1 MQETPKRKLRINKL
15 LRPLGYEVDQLD
27 DRPYW
32 PRARAKRIERPFLF
46 LLTPAGSGSA
56 DIAWHLSRRSD
67 IGALHHSFEGQRL
80 VRGLMDSDRWWPEK
94 FVDYEAVLGAW
105 SRRIAETDPAGRYR
119 FWLEKSPANLVR
131 HRQLFSY
138 FPDHRVVVNNRAPV
152 DNIAAQVRRYL
163 FKEYH
168 GAHRPLVVRH
178 LARIWLWRSRLLM
191 QAAQE
196 HGYPC
201 VSYEAFRRAPDSIVE
216 AFGLDSAAPAAIGA
230 TGAAAPGGE
239 TRSGQEIA
247 RNLTEHE
254 REMVVDELSGAP
266 EVLAFFGY
274 DLATE
279 LAGEFEGT
287 VPPDFGGTA

>member
-1 MQETPKRKLRINKL
+1 MSETPQHKRWINKL
-15 LRPLGYEVDQLD
+15 LKPLGYEVDQLD

-32 PRARAKRIERPFLF
+32 PRTRARRIERPFLF

-67 IGALHHSFEGQRL
+67 IGGLNHSFEGQRL
-80 VRGLMDSDRWWPEK
+80 VKGLMDSDRWWPEK

-105 SRRIAETDPAGRYR
+105 SHRIAETDPAGRYR

-168 GAHRPLVVRH
+168 GARRPLVVRH

-191 QAAQE
+191 QAARE

-201 VSYEAFRRAPDSIVE
+201 VSYEAFRRAPDSITE
-216 AFGLDSAAPAAIGA
+216 AFGLEPLAPDFVM
-230 TGAAAPGGE
+230 PLGG
-239 TRSGQEIA
+239 TPKSGNDMS
-247 RNLTEHE
+247 RNLTDHE
-254 REMVVDELSGAP
+254 REMVVEELSGARD
-266 EVLAFFGY
+266 VLEFFGY
-274 DLATE
+274 DLAIE
-279 LAGEFEGT
+279 LAGECEGT
-287 VPPDFGGTA
+287 GASDFNGT